1 MKGYLKKLFIFF
13 CCVFCICF
21 NFVFIN
27 DIDVFALESEYAVS
41 DDFIAASG
49 ADNIIDDV
57 PSDVQSVLQ
66 KYDISADNPDAVDDF
81 GIMEVFKLVGNS
93 ILEKITSPL
102 RMFLTL
108 IAVIVFTAFAEAS
121 KGGLKGGTEHISG
134 LITAMAGA
142 AAVMPDICSCFL
154 RVRETI
160 TQSSDFMTT
169 FTPVFAGIIITSGNP
184 GAGIC
189 YNTAVYAL
197 VNIIIQVINNA
208 LLPFLSMS
216 LALSVTDAITKD
228 VSVSGLQKLMK
239 TIVTWT
245 LGFLM
250 TVFIGVL
257 SIQGIVKGTTDT
269 FASKTARYVVS
280 NFVPFVGGAVSDAY
294 STVLGSLKILKSC
307 TGFVGIITLCILFLP
322 VLTELM
328 LYRLAISCAAAMSE
342 LFGSSSVTRLL
353 RGIELTLRMTF
364 AVLVCFSVMFLVAI
378 ALVLVLTGNASV

>member
-1 MKGYLKKLFIFF
+1 MKGFFKKLFIFLN
-13 CCVFCICF
+13 CTFCIF
-21 NFVFIN
+21 LSFILID
-27 DIDVFALESEYAVS
+27 DITVVALESEYTIS
-41 DDFIAASG
+41 DDFISASG
-49 ADNIIDDV
+49 ADSIIDDV
-57 PSDVQSVLQ
+57 PLDVQSVLQ
-66 KYDISADNPDAVDDF
+66 KYNISADNPDAVDDF
-81 GIMEVFKLVGNS
+81 GVLEILKIVSNS

-121 KGGLKGGTEHISG
+121 KGGLKGGTEHIG
-134 LITAMAGA
+134 GIITAMAGA
-142 AAVMPDICSCFL
+142 VAVMPDICGCFL

-160 TQSSDFMTT
+160 AQSSDFMTA
-169 FTPVFAGIIITSGNP
+169 FTPVFAGIIITSGSP
-184 GAGIC
+184 GTGIC

-208 LLPFLSMS
+208 LLPLLSMS

-228 VSVSGLQKLMK
+228 ISVSGLQKLMK
-239 TIVTWT
+239 TVVTWI

-328 LYRLAISCAAAMSE
+328 LYRLAISFAAAMSE
-342 LFGSSSVTRLL
+342 LFGSSSITRLL

-364 AVLVCFSVMFLVAI
+364 SVLVCFSVMFLVAI
-378 ALVLVLTGNASV
+378 ALVLMLTGNALA